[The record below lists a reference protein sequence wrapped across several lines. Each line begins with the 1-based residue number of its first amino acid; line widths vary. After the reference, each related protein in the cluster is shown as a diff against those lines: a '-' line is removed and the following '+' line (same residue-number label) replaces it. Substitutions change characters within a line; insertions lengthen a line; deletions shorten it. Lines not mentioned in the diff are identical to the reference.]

1 MKRKFAVVCLVIGF
15 ALLLGLICPR
25 SDAADQKVITLKFS
39 ESNFP
44 ATHRYAML
52 MADWCKEVE
61 KRTNGRIKIDFFPG
75 GILAPSTQ
83 VFDSVKKGIA
93 DMGDS
98 FASYTKGRFPL
109 IETIDLPYGY
119 KSSAMGTHVT
129 NEFYNKFKPKEYDDV
144 KIMYFYT
151 AGPQMLNTKK
161 AVTKLEEVKGLKVR
175 STGSSAKIVEYLGGA
190 PVGMPMGDAY
200 DALARGVVNGVMG
213 PYEVM
218 KGWKLAEVLSFSTNY
233 GASHVNA
240 AYIFMNKNK
249 WNAIPADDQ
258 KIIEKI
264 NTEWIEKAGKNWD
277 DADKEGADALL
288 QKGGKIIQLPAQEQ
302 ERWKAALKPMFDEYV
317 KELNSKGLPGNE
329 AVKFCMDY
337 VKGH

>member
-1 MKRKFAVVCLVIGF
+1 MKRRFAVVCLVIGF

-44 ATHRYAML
+44 ATHRFAML

-61 KRTNGRIKIDFFPG
+61 KRTDGRVKIDFFPG
-75 GILAPSTQ
+75 GILAPTTQ

-93 DMGDS
+93 DLGDS

-119 KSSAMGTHVT
+119 KSSAMGTHLT

-144 KIMYFYT
+144 KIMFFYT
-151 AGPQMLNTKK
+151 AGPQMLDTKK
-161 AVTKLEEVKGLKVR
+161 EVTKLEEVKGLKIR
-175 STGSSAKIVEYLGGA
+175 STGSSAKIVEHLGGA

-200 DALARGVVNGVMG
+200 DALARGVVNGVVG
-213 PYEVM
+213 PLEVM

-233 GASHVNA
+233 GCLARQRGLHLHEQEQVEFDPGQRPED
-240 AYIFMNKNK
+240 YRE
-249 WNAIPADDQ
+249 DQ
-258 KIIEKI
+258 YRV
-264 NTEWIEKAGKNWD
+264 D
-277 DADKEGADALL
+277 R
-288 QKGGKIIQLPAQEQ
+288 KGGKELGRCGQGRRRCARAEGRKDHCAACPGTGKMEGRAQ
-302 ERWKAALKPMFDEYV
+302 AHV
-317 KELNSKGLPGNE
+317 
-329 AVKFCMDY
+329 
-337 VKGH
+337 